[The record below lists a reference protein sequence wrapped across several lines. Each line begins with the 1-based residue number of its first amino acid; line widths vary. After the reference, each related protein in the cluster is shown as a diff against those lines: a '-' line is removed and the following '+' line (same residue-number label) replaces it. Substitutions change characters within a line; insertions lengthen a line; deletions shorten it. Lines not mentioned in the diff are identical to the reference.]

1 MSDTL
6 KQEIDRRRTFAIISH
21 PDAGKTT
28 LTEKLLLYGGAVRLA
43 GSVRARRNQRQ
54 ATSDWMAME
63 RERGISITTTVLQFN
78 YSDHVVNLLDTP
90 GHEDFSEDTYRT
102 VTAADSVVM
111 LIDSANG
118 IEAQTRKLFAVAK
131 LRKLPV
137 FTFINKMD
145 RPGRMPLDLLDE
157 IEREFGIVAF
167 PMNWPIGEG
176 SGFRGVYDRINKQV
190 HLFERGGSGA
200 LPAPISVTNLD
211 DPKVAQLVGPENYAQ
226 LREETEL
233 LEGAGAEFDRE
244 AYIRGEMTP
253 VFFGSALTNFG
264 VEPFLDRMLELAP
277 APGPRPTASGE
288 PVTPDSETFTG
299 FVFKIQANMDKQHRD
314 RVAFLRIVSGRF
326 ERDMTVLNPRTGK
339 RVRLSRAQKL
349 FAADREITD
358 EAYPGDIIGLTNPG
372 AFAIADTVTAGA
384 PLTYEGIPQ
393 FSPEQFASIRP
404 SAPTKRKQLLKGLDQ
419 LREEGA
425 IQVMWQRGLASPDP
439 ILAAV
444 GALQFDVV
452 RFRLESE
459 YNVETIMQ
467 PLPYAVARWLEGTP
481 EDLAALELFGQT
493 REVEDA
499 DGRPAILFETEWSAN
514 RAAERHQKIRFLDVA
529 PVTTGQPA

>member
-1 MSDTL
+1 MLDD
-6 KQEIDRRRTFAIISH
+6 QIQRRRTFAIISH

-54 ATSDWMAME
+54 TTSDWMAME

-118 IEAQTRKLFAVAK
+118 VEAQTRKLFAVAR
-131 LRKLPV
+131 LRHLPV

-145 RPGRMPLDLLDE
+145 RPGRAPLDLLDE

-176 SGFRGVYDRINKQV
+176 TSFRGVYDRINKQV

-200 LPAPISVTNLD
+200 VPAPISVTDLD
-211 DPKVAQLVGPENYAQ
+211 DPRLKQFVGPEHYAQ

-233 LEGAGAEFDRE
+233 LEGAGAEFDRD
-244 AYIRGEMTP
+244 AYLRGEMTP

-264 VEPFLDRMLELAP
+264 VEPFLDRLLELAP
-277 APGPRPTASGE
+277 APGPRPTSAGE
-288 PVTPDSETFTG
+288 PVPPDGETFTG

-314 RVAFLRIVSGRF
+314 RVAFVRIVSGRF
-326 ERDMTVLNPRTGK
+326 ERDMTVLNTRTGK

-358 EAYPGDIIGLTNPG
+358 EAFPGDIIGLTNPG
-372 AFAIADTVTAGA
+372 AFAIGDTVTTGA
-384 PLTYEGIPQ
+384 PLAYEGIPQ
-393 FSPEQFASIRP
+393 FSPEQFATIRP
-404 SAPTKRKQLLKGLDQ
+404 TAPTKRKQLLKGLDQ

-425 IQVMWQRGLASPDP
+425 IQVMWQRGLATPDP

-459 YNVETIMQ
+459 YNVETILM
-467 PLPYAVARWLEGTP
+467 PLPFSVARWITGSP
-481 EDLAALELFGQT
+481 EDLAAVELYGQA

-499 DGRPAILFETEWSAN
+499 DGRHAVLFETEWSAN
-514 RAAERHQKIRFLDVA
+514 RAAERHPKIQFLDVA
-529 PVTTGQPA
+529 PVSTIQPA

>member
-1 MSDTL
+1 ML
-6 KQEIDRRRTFAIISH
+6 ENEIARRRTFAIISH

-43 GSVRARRNQRQ
+43 GSVRARRNQRH

-63 RERGISITTTVLQFN
+63 RERGISITSTVLQFN
-78 YSDHVVNLLDTP
+78 YADHVVNLLDTP

-118 IEAQTRKLFAVAK
+118 VEPQTRKLFAVAR
-131 LRKLPV
+131 LRRLPV

-145 RPGRMPLDLLDE
+145 RSGRAPLDLLDE

-167 PMNWPIGEG
+167 PVNWPIGEG
-176 SGFRGVYDRINKQV
+176 SGFRGVYDRLSRRV
-190 HLFERGGSGA
+190 HLFDRTASGA
-200 LPAPISVTNLD
+200 LPAPISVSDLD
-211 DPKVAQLVGPENYAQ
+211 DPKLEQLVGAEYYAA
-226 LREETEL
+226 LREEAEL

-244 AYIRGEMTP
+244 AYLRGEMTP

-264 VEPFLDRMLELAP
+264 VEPFLDRLVELAP
-277 APGPRPTASGE
+277 APGARPVVVGTPVE
-288 PVTPDSETFTG
+288 PEAETFTG

-326 ERDMTVLNPRTGK
+326 ERDMTVQNTRTGK
-339 RVRLSRAQKL
+339 KVRLSRAQKL
-349 FAADREITD
+349 FAQEREITD
-358 EAYPGDIIGLTNPG
+358 EAFPGDIIGLTNPG
-372 AFAIADTVTAGA
+372 AFAIGDTVTTGA
-384 PLTYEGIPQ
+384 ALAYEGIPQ
-393 FSPEQFASIRP
+393 FSPEQFATIRP
-404 SAPTKRKQLLKGLDQ
+404 TVPTKRKQLLKGLDQ

-425 IQVMWQRGLASPDP
+425 IQVMWQRSMATPDP

-444 GALQFDVV
+444 GPLQFDVV

-459 YNVETIMQ
+459 YNVETVLQ
-467 PLPYAVARWLEGTP
+467 PLPFAVARWIEGP
-481 EDLAALELFGQT
+481 ADALAELELYGQS

-499 DGRPAILFETEWSAN
+499 DRRHAILFETEWSAR
-514 RAAERHQKIRFLDVA
+514 RAAERHPRVQFLDVA
-529 PVTTGQPA
+529 PVPSATLAD